1 MSRVKRYQ
9 NPELYERLAAEYV
22 LGTLQ
27 GAARKRFERLI
38 NERPY
43 IRYAVDIWEGRLN
56 TLSEVLPE
64 EKPGAHVWNNI
75 RQQIAHQSPRE
86 KPLWERLGF
95 WQLATG
101 LLSVLLVTA
110 ILLPRQTGLM
120 PTPNFVAVLE
130 SSEDKPMIVT
140 TGMRDLGM
148 LDVRL
153 LEMPKAKN
161 QQWVLWAIPKEGM
174 EPIQVGT
181 LRQDSMQTRLHLTE
195 AKWKQ
200 IHGVEMF
207 AVSFEPNGGKAV
219 QQQPTGPMM
228 YKGKCLDFI

>member
-22 LGTLQ
+22 LGTLE
-27 GAARKRFERLI
+27 GSARKRFERLA

-43 IRYAVDIWEGRLN
+43 IRYAVELWEGRLN

-75 RQQIAHQSPRE
+75 RHQISQHSSQK

-110 ILLPRQTGLM
+110 VLLPQQTGGIAPL
-120 PTPNFVAVLE
+120 NFVAVLE
-130 SSEDKPMIVT
+130 SPEDKPMIVT
-140 TGMRDLGM
+140 TGMRDMGM

-153 LEMPKAKN
+153 LEMPTVKD

-174 EPIQVGT
+174 EPIYVGL
-181 LRQDSMQTRLHLTE
+181 LRQDSMKTRLHLTE
-195 AKWKQ
+195 VQWNQ

-219 QQQPTGPMM
+219 QQQPTGTMM